1 MFKTILVIF
10 LAVYLNATGL
20 IGVTDIQ
27 ISNKTAALIFNK
39 DGLQTETVV
48 ALQDNGA
55 FNVLDIQR
63 LKDVI
68 QRHKI
73 EWSEI
78 ENSESERIKLKDIL
92 AVDYFLIVAISS
104 FSDDISYS
112 SSFWSKTKIETVKIK
127 VDLIIKNA
135 LTNRII
141 KSVSGY
147 GEESKELTQTLGFGA
162 SGNQNGELP
171 NKVFLNALKEGITK
185 LEKISLPKIENKT
198 IASNN
203 QKDLKEQN
211 SDNSDKSDKS
221 QDVEI
226 DPFALLSKKSNSNH
240 CEGKWIESN
249 GLGSLEKGLY
259 IAKKSAL
266 MDAYRNAVSKG
277 AGVHIEDFTQIKM
290 TESMSNVYSVIN
302 KKSKGF
308 ITYYEII
315 NQGRKNSQTYMTY
328 IKACVANKQVDN
340 FTFNNGIKTFVKM
353 LGSPKVLIVFGQERY
368 SEDILESKTITG
380 KNSTR
385 NYISKKDEMQIRSIE
400 TNIAKILK
408 MYGYEVIT
416 SDDMANRGIID
427 SKRILEARKG
437 IGGSAI
443 EFAREVGADIVIS
456 GNIIYALSRNE
467 LYDIDSKMVTA
478 TIDAKAMMPGSG
490 KIVGIYNK
498 QGKSISLID
507 DQLTAKESAIKIL
520 AKKISKDIIIDV
532 PKYLLNEE
540 RDIEI
545 QFTNI
550 TYRDLRKVKKVLKNQ
565 KEILGIQSSG
575 RWRKTQGKKGKVH
588 LIVQTSFL
596 GVTTD
601 DIMDN
606 LENNGFNF
614 DINEA
619 TDYFI
624 NLEFR

>member
-211 SDNSDKSDKS
+211 SDNSDKS

>member
-211 SDNSDKSDKS
+211 SDDSDKS